1 MEEVV
6 VGVLSEI
13 GVKCDRVI
21 DLDGMEVSRDIFVCE
36 MQPKRFEELV
46 DKLKKYLSSSCLTA
60 LQASAAESQRWPV
73 LNLVRQVLRTYRYQM
88 VPVRK
93 CDGRTIEGKK
103 KFKRF
108 FRIERQN

>member
-6 VGVLSEI
+6 VDVLREI
-13 GVKCDRVI
+13 GLECHHI
-21 DLDGMEVSRDIFVCE
+21 ADLDGVEISRDIFISE
-36 MQPKRFEELV
+36 MESSKFDNLV
-46 DKLKKYLSSSCLTA
+46 AKLKKYLSSSCLTA
-60 LQASAAESQRWPV
+60 LQTSASESQRWPV
-73 LNLVRQVLRTYRYQM
+73 LNLARQVLRTYRLHM

-93 CDGRTIEGKK
+93 CDGRTPEGKK